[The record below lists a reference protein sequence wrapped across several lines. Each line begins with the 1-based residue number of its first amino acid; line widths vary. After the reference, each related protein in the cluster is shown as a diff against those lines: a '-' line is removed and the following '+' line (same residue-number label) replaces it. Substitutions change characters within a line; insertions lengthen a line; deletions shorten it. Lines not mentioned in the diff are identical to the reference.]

1 MLSEERSKE
10 LISIAREVRKDVVRM
25 IGLAKV
31 GCLESSLA
39 LADLLVYLYWEA
51 LSVDPSNP
59 RDLRRDRFI
68 LSKRRAAPVLY
79 AVLARRGFFSREELW
94 SFGRLGALLQGNPE
108 YRRIP
113 GLDAPSGPSGMGLG
127 MAVGLSMSL
136 QMDKMPCRTFCL
148 MGDGELRDGTVWEA
162 AFSASFRRLGGL
174 VAVINVTDHGK
185 EQWGPVDS
193 VDTIK
198 AKLESFG
205 WTVAEGDGHDF
216 MSMDATFRSIMGVD
230 SPKAVILRTRE
241 AGGVLL
247 PGGSSCRG
255 PLSREDVDV
264 AISSIESDGR
274 RPSDERT

>member
-1 MLSEERSKE
+1 MLTDERIKE
-10 LISIAREVRKDVVRM
+10 LVLIAREVRKDVVRM

-51 LSVDPSNP
+51 LSVEPSNP
-59 RDLRRDRFI
+59 MDPNRDRFI
-68 LSKRRAAPVLY
+68 LSKRRAAPALY
-79 AVLARRGFFSREELW
+79 AVLARRGFFSRDELW

-113 GLDAPSGPSGMGLG
+113 GLDAPSGPPGMGLG

-136 QMDKMPCRTFCL
+136 QMDRIPCRTFCL

-193 VDTIK
+193 VETIR

-216 MSMDATFRSIMGVD
+216 GSMDATFRSIMGMD

-241 AGGVLL
+241 AGGVVL
-247 PGGSSCRG
+247 PGGSYSNG

-264 AISSIESDGR
+264 AISSIELDGR